1 MRIVSKKTISIHR
14 EAASPLSSKVSQGR
28 SPVVDFDWQQQ
39 EESTWWWEV
48 PLLQYTRYI
57 VQFSI
62 CSIPTHTSP
71 CAQYQ
76 FHPILISSIL
86 YMYPIQNILALYS
99 IANIETRL
107 TPPFGVKCML
117 GPPQLPFLSSTAW
130 KRVGM
135 RRWYLL
141 INTYWREYKMW
152 FSTRC
157 SWCWC
162 WCWWCNW
169 GFQRKPKQSYRLLN
183 CSVLLVQNCHLL

>member
-57 VQFSI
+57 VQS
-62 CSIPTHTSP
+62 PVLNMLNTHTHTSP

-141 INTYWREYKMW
+141 INTYWRIQDVIFNSM
-152 FSTRC
+152 FMM
-157 SWCWC
+157 
-162 WCWWCNW
+162 
-169 GFQRKPKQSYRLLN
+169 L
-183 CSVLLVQNCHLL
+183 VLVRYNFTAWAVRNVLMSKLWD